1 MSVDDMVIVGWDHS
15 AIMLRKSQDIR
26 SLDGMSSIEERVRS
40 LIEDSGRS
48 QREFAVGV
56 GLDAPKLSKSLSGA
70 RRFSSLDLARIAEF
84 TGETVDWL
92 LTGERPIVAVAAR
105 AAAGSA
111 TEVALREASALVQ
124 IRDDLAELGYRQ
136 HWQLPE
142 RPLRSGRWDRD
153 GELLAERAL
162 AALASA
168 GCTPWDPDLAGV
180 VESVF
185 GVDVAVRPL
194 GQQFDGLSVASDNC
208 RLILLA
214 PADAPFRPRFT
225 LAHELGHLIG
235 ADDQGIHVDE
245 DIFRTGLVESE
256 VRANAFAAAFLMPLA
271 QVLALVGERPTRE
284 SFCRTATQLRVS
296 PSALAARL
304 EKARLIDAGTK
315 TSWSAISAREAAHT
329 AGDRTTLADA
339 ISVANSIRPPGL
351 LARAAFAAYEDGE
364 TTIRLYARI
373 TGQDPEALARSL
385 EASAP

>member
-168 GCTPWDPDLAGV
+168 GCT
-180 VESVF
+180 
-185 GVDVAVRPL
+185 
-194 GQQFDGLSVASDNC
+194 
-208 RLILLA
+208 
-214 PADAPFRPRFT
+214 
-225 LAHELGHLIG
+225 H
-235 ADDQGIHVDE
+235 
-245 DIFRTGLVESE
+245 
-256 VRANAFAAAFLMPLA
+256 
-271 QVLALVGERPTRE
+271 
-284 SFCRTATQLRVS
+284 
-296 PSALAARL
+296 
-304 EKARLIDAGTK
+304 
-315 TSWSAISAREAAHT
+315 
-329 AGDRTTLADA
+329 
-339 ISVANSIRPPGL
+339 
-351 LARAAFAAYEDGE
+351 
-364 TTIRLYARI
+364 
-373 TGQDPEALARSL
+373 
-385 EASAP
+385 